1 MTIRLRLALF
11 AAGVVFV
18 AVALFGLLIYLL
30 AVAGERSSQDQALAL
45 RGQQVVTFLT
55 FARLDELA
63 AARNGPPLD
72 LATSEDTFTEVLSDA
87 GALLYSNGQL
97 GGAAPAV
104 PQSALTA
111 AAAHGFAYATITP
124 QKGVTLRL
132 YVQKYTRP
140 GGLLGGY
147 AVVGQSMRL
156 RNKQLGGLRGLLVIA
171 ALLTLV
177 AALAACWFVAS
188 RALRPIDALAAAA
201 NAIGATEDLSRRMPP
216 RRAWDEVGRLSVSF
230 DRMLRRLEESQARL
244 KDAYAKLAQA
254 LEAQKRFVAD
264 ASHELRTPLTTIRNN
279 VGFLKQHP
287 DGDPA
292 DRAAALDD
300 IAAEAERMSRLVQDL
315 LTLARADAGQHLQ
328 KTPIDLAAIAAEVC
342 RQAQRLQPSRSIALQ
357 ADGPLCIEGNADA
370 VTQLLWIFIDNAVK
384 HTPDGTPVAV
394 TVERT
399 VSGARLAVSDRGPGV
414 PEGELLRVFE
424 RFVQADRARAQ
435 SGAGLGLAIAR
446 WIAEEHGGSVSAQN
460 NPNGGATFSAELPA
474 IAPSTSTSAH
484 AEDVRPG

>member
-18 AVALFGLLIYLL
+18 AVALFGLLIYVL
-30 AVAGERSSQDQALAL
+30 AVVGERSSQDQALSL

-63 AARNGPPLD
+63 ASRSGPPLD
-72 LATSEDTFTEVLSDA
+72 LATSEDTFTEVLSST
-87 GALLYSNGQL
+87 GALVYSNGQL
-97 GGAAPAV
+97 GGAAPVV
-104 PQSALTA
+104 PPSALAA

-156 RNKQLGGLRGLLVIA
+156 RNKQLGGLRGLLMIA
-171 ALLTLV
+171 ALLTLL
-177 AALAACWFVAS
+177 AALAACWFVAG
-188 RALRPIDALAAAA
+188 RALKPLDALAAAT
-201 NAIGATEDLSRRMPP
+201 NEIGATEDLSRRMPP
-216 RRAWDEVGRLSVSF
+216 RRAWDEVGRLSASF
-230 DRMLRRLEESQARL
+230 DRMLRRLEEAQARL

-279 VGFLKQHP
+279 AGFLKQHP

-315 LTLARADAGQHLQ
+315 LTLARADAGHHLE
-328 KTPIDLAAIAAEVC
+328 KAPIDLAAIAADIC
-342 RQAQRLQPSRSIALQ
+342 RRAQRLHPSRPIALQ
-357 ADGPLCIEGNADA
+357 ASGPLCIEGNADA

-384 HTPDGTPVAV
+384 HTPDGSPI
-394 TVERT
+394 TVIVEQT
-399 VSGARLAVSDRGPGV
+399 ASGARLAVSDQGPGV
-414 PEGELLRVFE
+414 PEGELARIFE
-424 RFVQADRARAQ
+424 RFIQADAARTKG
-435 SGAGLGLAIAR
+435 GAGLGLAIAR
-446 WIAEEHGGSVSAQN
+446 WIAEEHGGSVSARN
-460 NPNGGATFSAELPA
+460 NPDGGTTFSAELL
-474 IAPSTSTSAH
+474 AH
-484 AEDVRPG
+484 ASGASGVAEARSSG